1 MTFKIVKLI
10 RNKVLDRNAAIV
22 VLTELLAIII
32 FGDVINNLWKI
43 NLVIGAMVVLVDSR
57 KVVDMQREKQAE
69 RLKQA
74 EKHLSDMEHSREL
87 IEKDL
92 REAYENYK
100 LGMTDKET
108 YLEQRKTYE
117 HVLACMQ
124 ENIEKQK
131 TAVSKMADVD
141 VPEVGGLEMLEG
153 QLKLTE
159 LNREMVDA
167 FVEEIVVY
175 AKDRVEIKWKF
186 KDEFGEVG
194 RV

>member
-1 MTFKIVKLI
+1 M
-10 RNKVLDRNAAIV
+10 
-22 VLTELLAIII
+22 
-32 FGDVINNLWKI
+32 
-43 NLVIGAMVVLVDSR
+43 
-57 KVVDMQREKQAE
+57 
-69 RLKQA
+69 
-74 EKHLSDMEHSREL
+74 
-87 IEKDL
+87 
-92 REAYENYK
+92 
-100 LGMTDKET
+100 
-108 YLEQRKTYE
+108 
-117 HVLACMQ
+117 ACMQ